1 MLVVVLPEYVVPR
14 LQGLS
19 CEQEMLFEKLRWI
32 LISFSALR
40 WIWRGYA
47 PLP

>member
-1 MLVVVLPEYVVPR
+1 MLVVVLLEYVVSR
-14 LQGLS
+14 LPGLS

-40 WIWRGYA
+40 CLWRGYA